1 MAARVAVI
9 EDNRDNLELVTT
21 LLRALGHEPLT
32 ATSGRDG
39 IELVRRERPDIVL
52 LDLTMPEMDGFETLR
67 ELRRGAGTREVPV
80 VAVTAHAMVGDREA
94 ILAQGF
100 DGYVP
105 KPIAVE
111 QLVEEMSRHLG
122 DGARPAP
129 RTRARRAG

>member
-9 EDNRDNLELVTT
+9 EDNRDNLELVTI
-21 LLRALGHEPLT
+21 LLRSLGHEPIT
-32 ATSGRDG
+32 ATTGAEG
-39 IELVRRERPDIVL
+39 IELVRRERPDVVL

-67 ELRRGAGTREVPV
+67 ELRGDAETRPIPV
-80 VAVTAHAMVGDREA
+80 LALTAHAMVGDREE

-111 QLVEEMSRHLG
+111 QLVEELSRHLK
-122 DGARPAP
+122 DGTRPA
-129 RTRARRAG
+129 RASRGRRVK

>member
-1 MAARVAVI
+1 MGARVAVI

-67 ELRRGAGTREVPV
+67 ELRRDAGTRAVPV

-111 QLVEEMSRHLG
+111 QLVEEMSRHLA